1 MHNASSGWQI
11 VIRYKNGVTN
21 PPEKGDKV
29 ERLQNNVNIV
39 DKKSKKIELST
50 SQYLFTVI

>member
-1 MHNASSGWQI
+1 MRNASSSRQI
-11 VIRYKNGVTN
+11 AVWYRIGVTN